1 MDILICNPIRTAIGA
16 FQGGFANLTAVD
28 LATSLTKHILSST
41 GLSNESINELIV
53 GSVLTA
59 GQGQAPARQVVIKSG
74 LAQST
79 HAMTINKVCS
89 SGLKAIMLAADQIR
103 LGDSKSV
110 IAGGM
115 ESMSNAPYILP
126 SLRSGARYGNTSAE
140 DTIIKDGLWCAYNNY
155 LMGCAA
161 ELLAKEHKITRE
173 QQDEFA
179 TESYNRAINAIN
191 NGNFKNEIIG
201 VTAKVGKEEV
211 TIDKDEE
218 PFKANLSK
226 IPTLKPAF
234 DKAGTVTAA
243 NASSLND
250 GAALTLVCN
259 EDFAKANKL
268 TPVARIRS
276 YATHSQQPE
285 WFTTAP
291 IEAVK
296 KAVSK
301 AGLKLSDIDLFEINE
316 AFSCVAIACRNG
328 LEVDP
333 SKLNI
338 NGGAVALG
346 HPIGASGARILVTL
360 IHSLKRM
367 NKKLGAVGICNGG
380 GEATSMVIELI

>member
-16 FQGGFANLTAVD
+16 FQGGLANLSAVD
-28 LATSLTKHILSST
+28 LATHLTKHILSST
-41 GLSNESINELIV
+41 GLSNDSFNELIV

-115 ESMSNAPYILP
+115 ESMSNAPYILS
-126 SLRSGARYGNTSAE
+126 SLRGGARYGNTSAE

-161 ELLAKEHKITRE
+161 ELLAKEHNISRE

-191 NGNFKNEIIG
+191 SGNFKNEIIG

-218 PFKANLSK
+218 PFKANLAK

-234 DKAGTVTAA
+234 DKSGTVTAA

-250 GAALTLVCN
+250 GAALAIVCN

-268 TPVARIRS
+268 TPIARIRS

-296 KAVSK
+296 KSVNK

-328 LEVDP
+328 LEVDA
-333 SKLNI
+333 SKLNV

-360 IHSLKRM
+360 IHSLKRL

-380 GEATSMVIELI
+380 GEATSMVVELI